1 VRLLTVVNSEAARV
15 EAALSEIAAWFE
27 ENCEA
32 AYVTTTSQD
41 ELKNTLL
48 RDGPAADRIVIGG
61 GDGTISNALPEL
73 LKLNKP
79 LAVLPL
85 GTANDF
91 ARSLGLPQGGLAAAR
106 VALHG
111 RAHQVDVGLVNGRPF
126 LNVASVGVAAE
137 ISQAQSKELKRTWG
151 ILSYPIGLLR
161 VARDARPFHVEL
173 VLDGVPT
180 WSGAVYQ
187 ASVGN
192 GRYHGGGLTVA
203 EHAAIDDG
211 TLHVYVVLPGTFWQL
226 LACVTHLKFG
236 FTKPGVLRRQSAR
249 HVSLRTW
256 RPRSVNADGE
266 IVTKTPAEFLLLP
279 KRLTVMVPQRLPV
292 DHRGLVGKNSLSRFS
307 EWSRMSCAYERR
319 GTPHHPQHCQAA
331 STAEANLTRSEATS
345 VLGNAG
351 NSVAFKT

>member
-1 VRLLTVVNSEAARV
+1 VRLLAVVNPEASRV
-15 EAALSEIAAWFE
+15 EAALTELAAWFE

-32 AYVTTTSQD
+32 AFVTTTSQD

-91 ARSLGLPQGGLAAAR
+91 ARGLGLPQEILAAAR

-111 RAHQVDVGLVNGRPF
+111 RAHKVDVGIVNGRPF
-126 LNVASVGVAAE
+126 LNVASVGIAAKV
-137 ISQAQSKELKRTWG
+137 SQAQSKELKSTWR

-161 VARDARPFHVEL
+161 AAREARPFYVEL
-173 VLDGVPT
+173 VLDGAPA

-187 ASVGN
+187 VSVGN
-192 GRYHGGGLTVA
+192 GRYHGGGLTVG
-203 EHAAIDDG
+203 EHAAVDDG
-211 TLHVYVVLPGTFWQL
+211 RLNVYVVLPGTFWQL
-226 LACVTHLKFG
+226 LACVAHLKFG
-236 FTKPGVLRRQSAR
+236 FPKPDVLHRKSSR
-249 HVSLRTW
+249 HVRLSTS

-266 IVTKTPAEFLLLP
+266 ISTKTPAELTLLP
-279 KRLTVMVPQRLPV
+279 KRLTVMVPQSLPA
-292 DHRGLVGKNSLSRFS
+292 DHQGLVGIECK
-307 EWSRMSCAYERR
+307 RM
-319 GTPHHPQHCQAA
+319 
-331 STAEANLTRSEATS
+331 
-345 VLGNAG
+345 
-351 NSVAFKT
+351 

>member
-1 VRLLTVVNSEAARV
+1 MRLLAVVNPEASQV
-15 EAALSEIAAWFE
+15 EAALTELAAWFE

-32 AYVTTTSQD
+32 AFVTTTSQD

-91 ARSLGLPQGGLAAAR
+91 ARGLGLPQEILAAAR

-111 RAHQVDVGLVNGRPF
+111 RAHKVDVGIVNGRPF
-126 LNVASVGVAAE
+126 LNVASVGIAAKV
-137 ISQAQSKELKRTWG
+137 SQAQSKELKSTWR

-161 VARDARPFHVEL
+161 AAREARPFYVEL
-173 VLDGVPT
+173 VLDGAPA

-187 ASVGN
+187 VSVGN
-192 GRYHGGGLTVA
+192 GRYHGGGLTVG
-203 EHAAIDDG
+203 EHAAVDDG
-211 TLHVYVVLPGTFWQL
+211 RLNVYVVLPGTFWQL
-226 LACVTHLKFG
+226 LACVAHLKFG
-236 FTKPGVLRRQSAR
+236 FPKPDVLHRKSSR
-249 HVSLRTW
+249 HVRLRTS

-266 IVTKTPAEFLLLP
+266 ISTKTPAELTLLP
-279 KRLTVMVPQRLPV
+279 KRLTVMVPQSLPA
-292 DHRGLVGKNSLSRFS
+292 DHQGLVGIECK
-307 EWSRMSCAYERR
+307 RM
-319 GTPHHPQHCQAA
+319 
-331 STAEANLTRSEATS
+331 
-345 VLGNAG
+345 
-351 NSVAFKT
+351 